1 MPGGSGTTNNDI
13 VAEQQSWRGQ
23 CRLRRPTGERKSKV
37 AHRNGTNRKL
47 RESAAAG
54 ESGTDA
60 RIFAPTNRNDRRVG
74 DADSRCRKPQSDSRS
89 VKWETH
95 RLYPLLDCPATEEV
109 SRRLTPM
116 LADRMYSILSAR
128 SPTQQ
133 AFL

>member
-47 RESAAAG
+47 RENAAAG

-60 RIFAPTNRNDRRVG
+60 RIFAPANRNDRRVG

-95 RLYPLLDCPATEEV
+95 RLYSSLMARARKRPKPQPSQRRCVPSGLKSVLCPKWA
-109 SRRLTPM
+109 L
-116 LADRMYSILSAR
+116 
-128 SPTQQ
+128 
-133 AFL
+133 F